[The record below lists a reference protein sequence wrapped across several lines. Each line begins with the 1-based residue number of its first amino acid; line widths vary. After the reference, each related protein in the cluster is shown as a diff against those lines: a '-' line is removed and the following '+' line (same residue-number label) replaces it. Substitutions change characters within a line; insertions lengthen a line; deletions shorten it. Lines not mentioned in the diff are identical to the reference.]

1 MKTCLAM
8 LCALVLL
15 SVQPV
20 DAQLQREGRIAL
32 VGGMLLNGYNDI
44 PPLHHAAVLIE
55 GNRIVKVGRAS
66 DVDIPSDY
74 KVIDTSGRTMMPGL
88 IDAHAHL
95 MDVGH
100 GNYARWFPW
109 AFDEYGIERV
119 MEVSAKQFIMAGI
132 TSVIDLCG
140 PLHES
145 ISIRDRINNLEIPGP
160 RAFVS
165 GPWITRSVGSYP
177 PQVPQIQINST
188 QEAIQAVDS
197 LADAGVDVIKA
208 YPMTFEDYQ
217 AVARRA
223 HERGIRVHAH
233 VYSPQ
238 SVRDALNADI
248 DVLTHVG
255 SAGRPAYSKE
265 LVDSIVVS
273 GRPVVPTA
281 MHRVWLYP
289 ATLDFPERLQDP
301 RIEEQF
307 PPELYEE
314 IASSFEHFETLPY
327 FRTTSRQMFFGKE
340 SLEQWITSGAVVGIG
355 TDSGTP
361 LNFNWDGMW
370 REMKVF
376 VDHGMSPQRTIEAA
390 TWINARLLGRA
401 RDLGTIEEGKLADII
416 VVEGNPLFDLPKA
429 LSNVH
434 VVIKDGVIYKGDPD
448 NPAQTA
454 WTW

>member
-1 MKTCLAM
+1 MRTCIAM
-8 LCALVLL
+8 LCALVIA
-15 SVQPV
+15 SVQPLE
-20 DAQLQREGRIAL
+20 AQLQREGKIAL
-32 VGGMLLNGYNDI
+32 VGGMLLNGYNDV

-66 DVDIPSDY
+66 EVDIPSDY

-119 MEVSAKQFIMAGI
+119 MEVSAKQFIMAGV

-140 PLHES
+140 PLEES
-145 ISIRDRINNLEIPGP
+145 ISLRNRIDDLEIPGP

-165 GPWITRSVGSYP
+165 GPWITRSAGSYP

-188 QEAIQAVDS
+188 QEAIEAVDF

-223 HERGIRVHAH
+223 RERGIRVHAH

-238 SVRDALNADI
+238 SVWDALNAGI

-265 LVDSIVVS
+265 LVDAIVVA

-281 MHRVWLYP
+281 THRVWLYP
-289 ATLDFPERLQDP
+289 ATVNFPERLQDP
-301 RIEEQF
+301 RMKEQF
-307 PPELYEE
+307 PPDLYEE
-314 IASSFEHFETLPY
+314 IAGSFEHFETLPY

-361 LNFNWDGMW
+361 MNFNWDGMM

-401 RDLGTIEEGKLADII
+401 SDLGTIEEGKLADII
-416 VVEGNPLFDLPKA
+416 VVEGDPLFDLTNA
-429 LSNVH
+429 LSHVE

-448 NPAQTA
+448 APTETA
-454 WTW
+454 WNW

>member
-1 MKTCLAM
+1 MRTCIAL
-8 LCALVLL
+8 LCALVIV
-15 SVQPV
+15 SVQPLE
-20 DAQLQREGRIAL
+20 AQLQREGKIAL
-32 VGGMLLNGYNDI
+32 VGGMLLHGYNDI

-55 GNRIVKVGRAS
+55 GNRIVKVGRAAE
-66 DVDIPSDY
+66 VDIPSDY
-74 KVIDTSGRTMMPGL
+74 KVIDTTGRTMMPGL

-119 MEVSAKQFIMAGI
+119 MEVSAKQFIMAGV

-140 PLHES
+140 PLEES
-145 ISIRDRINNLEIPGP
+145 ISLRDRINDLEIPGP

-165 GPWITRSVGSYP
+165 GPWITRSAGRYP

-188 QEAIQAVDS
+188 QEAVDAVDY

-223 HERGIRVHAH
+223 RERGIRVHAH

-238 SVRDALNADI
+238 SVWDALNAGI

-255 SAGRPAYSKE
+255 SAGRPAYSKD
-265 LVDSIVVS
+265 LVDAIVVS

-289 ATLDFPERLQDP
+289 ATVNFPERLQDP
-301 RIEEQF
+301 RMKEQF
-307 PPELYEE
+307 PPDLYEE
-314 IASSFEHFETLPY
+314 IAGSFEHFETLPY

-361 LNFNWDGMW
+361 MNFNWDGMM

-401 RDLGTIEEGKLADII
+401 SDLGTIEEGKLADII
-416 VVEGNPLFDLPKA
+416 VVEGDPLFDLTNA
-429 LSNVH
+429 LSHVE

-448 NPAQTA
+448 APTETA
-454 WTW
+454 WSW